1 MKSSK
6 LLGVA
11 LSALSLIAY
20 QAAFAGTDSVDSKTV
35 ATNNAAAPE
44 KGAPLPLHNIE
55 GSGGVLTTLSAYIVN
70 PPRNGESVGRPAIG
84 QGFISLGNGR
94 YLTPTTLTWSPVSR
108 VELGYGFDWFDLGN
122 LPGQVKSA
130 TGVSIPNSV
139 FLNNFNARVQLIK
152 ENDFGTKWLPA
163 ITFGT
168 DYKINSG
175 ISTINHDLGGALT
188 KIGISG
194 NQGVDFTLYASKLL
208 TVIPNHPVLIDVG
221 ARETRGQEL
230 GLLGFSSKY
239 SLLFEANAAIFLT
252 DWLILAGEFRQQPNA
267 YNTTALSPLIG
278 KSDNWE
284 TVDVAWI
291 VNKHLTIAT
300 AWGHFGNVVNAQAN
314 GVWGFT
320 AKYEF

>member
-6 LLGVA
+6 LLRVV
-11 LSALSLIAY
+11 LSALSLITY

-35 ATNNAAAPE
+35 ATNNAASEE

-70 PPRNGESVGRPAIG
+70 PPRNGEPVGRPAIG

-122 LPGQVKSA
+122 LPGQVKAA
-130 TGVSIPNSV
+130 TGISIPNSV
-139 FLNNFNARVQLIK
+139 FLNNFNARIQLIK

-168 DYKINSG
+168 DYKVNSG
-175 ISTINHDLGGALT
+175 ISTINHDLGGALS
-188 KIGISG
+188 KIGLTG

-230 GLLGFSSKY
+230 GLLGFSNKY
-239 SLLFEANAAIFLT
+239 SLLFEANAAVFLT
-252 DWLILAGEFRQQPNA
+252 KWLILAGEFRQQPNA

-284 TVDVAWI
+284 TVDLAWI

>member
-168 DYKINSG
+168 DYKINSR

>member
-1 MKSSK
+1 M
-6 LLGVA
+6 
-11 LSALSLIAY
+11 
-20 QAAFAGTDSVDSKTV
+20 
-35 ATNNAAAPE
+35 
-44 KGAPLPLHNIE
+44 
-55 GSGGVLTTLSAYIVN
+55 LTTLSAYIVN

>member
-1 MKSSK
+1 MKSFK
-6 LLGVA
+6 FFWTVF
-11 LSALSLIAY
+11 SALTLLTSQLVL
-20 QAAFAGTDSVDSKTV
+20 AGSDAGSTNKAVVTPAV
-35 ATNNAAAPE
+35 ADDKP
-44 KGAPLPLHNIE
+44 APLPLHDIE
-55 GSGGVLTTLSAYIVN
+55 GTGGVLTTKSAYLVN
-70 PPRNGESVGRPAIG
+70 QPRDGQAVGLPAIG

-130 TGVSIPNSV
+130 TGISIPNSV
-139 FLNNFNARVQLIK
+139 FLNNFNLRLQLIK

-168 DYKINSG
+168 DYKVNSG
-175 ISTINHDLGGALT
+175 ISTINNDLHGALT
-188 KIGISG
+188 HIGISG
-194 NQGVDFTLYASKLL
+194 NQGVDFTLYATKLL
-208 TVIPNHPVLIDVG
+208 TFIPNHPVLIDVG
-221 ARETRGQEL
+221 GRETRGQEI

-239 SLLFEANAAIFLT
+239 NLLFEANAGIFLT
-252 DWLILAGEFRQQPNA
+252 NWLILAGEFRQQPNA

-284 TVDVAWI
+284 TVDLAWI